1 MSGIERVCISVN
13 SVCNLKC
20 TYCYFFLK
28 PDHLP
33 GPEALTIDEIG
44 IILDQCETYA
54 QKSTNAS
61 R

>member
-20 TYCYFFLK
+20 TYCYFFVTTCRA
-28 PDHLP
+28 P
-33 GPEALTIDEIG
+33 T
-44 IILDQCETYA
+44 
-54 QKSTNAS
+54 